1 MSQDCIFCKIAAGEF
16 GGPPIYQ
23 DDQVTAFKDINPQ
36 APLHILIIPNKHIGS
51 LNEATGEDQMLLGQ
65 LVLTAAKIAR
75 EQGVADKGY
84 RLITNTGSEAGQTVF
99 HIHLHLL
106 AGRRM
111 TWPPG

>member
-23 DDQVTAFKDINPQ
+23 DEQITAFKDINPQ
-36 APLHILIIPNKHIGS
+36 APLHILIIPNNHIGS
-51 LNEATGEDQMLLGQ
+51 LNEVTSEDQMLLGQ
-65 LVLTAAKIAR
+65 LMLTAAKIAR

-84 RLITNTGSEAGQTVF
+84 RVIINTGSQAGQTVF

-111 TWPPG
+111 SWPPG